1 MNSQLEEIA
10 SEIVKMKKE
19 LAALEAEE
27 VTKDEARERRSAVL
41 RETRKIQSLIMGRKT
56 TVGFNVEIC

>member
-1 MNSQLEEIA
+1 LNSQLQQIA
-10 SEIVKMKKE
+10 SEIVDMKKE

-27 VTKDEARERRSAVL
+27 VTKDEAKERRSAVV
-41 RETRKIQSLIMGRKT
+41 RETRKIVDLIADRKT